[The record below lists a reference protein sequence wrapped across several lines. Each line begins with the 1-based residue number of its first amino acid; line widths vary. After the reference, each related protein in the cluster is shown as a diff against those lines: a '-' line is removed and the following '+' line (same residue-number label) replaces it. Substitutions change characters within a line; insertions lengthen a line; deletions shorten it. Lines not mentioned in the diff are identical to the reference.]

1 MNNRKLADTFT
12 LIANLLEIKGEVIYV
27 TLAYRKAAE
36 NLTTLGRDANEY
48 WKEGKLREI
57 PGVGKAIAEKIDELL
72 RTGQLEFLEKLKQE
86 IPPGLAD
93 WLQVPGLGPKKIAL
107 IWKELGITTLAELA
121 DAAKAGKL
129 RTLAGMGEKS
139 ETQILAGID
148 SLSRRSGR
156 IPLGRAYP
164 LAYEIIAALKKIPG
178 VSAAEPAGS
187 LRRMRSTVGDLDILV
202 AARESGPVMD
212 AFTTLPGVMRVHGKG
227 ETKASIE
234 FGDGVRAQ
242 LWVHPPEKFGT
253 ALQYATGSKD
263 HNVQL
268 RQLALDKG
276 LSLSEHALT
285 RTDPSTGSGQA
296 AQDEILCATEEEV
309 YAALGLPFIPP
320 ELREDHGEVQAAK
333 AGKLPKLIEL
343 QDIRADLHMH
353 STWSDG
359 KLSMLEMAQATA
371 RRGMKVIAFA
381 DHSVSLGVARGLS
394 IDDHKRQQAE
404 IEQIQR
410 ELGDSIRVL
419 HSSEVEI
426 KADGTLDYPDEFLAS
441 LDLVV
446 ASLHASLRQPRE
458 KVTERMLNT
467 IRNPH
472 VDIIG
477 HPTGRLIPDR
487 EGADLDMDAVL
498 AAAAESGVALEI
510 NASPYRL
517 DLEDVYARR
526 AKEMGI
532 PISINT
538 DAHSEADMDMRF
550 YGVAIARRAWLT
562 AEDVINTWPSERLL
576 DWLKKRG

>member
-1 MNNRKLADTFT
+1 MNNRELADTFT

-36 NLTTLGRDANEY
+36 NLSTLGRDANEY

-72 RTGQLEFLEKLKQE
+72 RTGQLQFLENLKQE
-86 IPPGLAD
+86 VPVGLAE
-93 WLQVPGLGPKKIAL
+93 WLQIPGLGPKKVAL
-107 IWKELGITTLAELA
+107 IWKELGITSITELA
-121 DAAKAGKL
+121 AAAQAGKL
-129 RTLAGMGEKS
+129 RDLPGMGAKS
-139 ETQILAGID
+139 EAQITAGIE
-148 SLSRRSGR
+148 SLARRSGR
-156 IPLGRAYP
+156 IPLGRAFP
-164 LAYEIIAALKKIPG
+164 LAQEIITALKKVPG
-178 VSAAEPAGS
+178 VTAAEPAGS

-202 AARESGPVMD
+202 AAPDSAPVME
-212 AFTTLPGVMRVHGKG
+212 AFTSLPGIVRVLGKG

-242 LWVHPPEKFGT
+242 VWVHPPERFGT

-276 LSLSEHALT
+276 LSLSEHALAK
-285 RTDPSTGSGQA
+285 TDGSG
-296 AQDEILCATEEEV
+296 EILCATEAEV
-309 YAALGLPFIPP
+309 YQALGLPWIPP

-343 QDIRADLHMH
+343 EDLRADLQTH

-359 KLSMLEMAQATA
+359 KLSMLEMARAA
-371 RRGMKVIAFA
+371 SRRGIKVIAFT
-381 DHSVSLGVARGLS
+381 DHSVSLGVTGGLS
-394 IDDHKRQQAE
+394 MEDHKKQQAE
-404 IEQIQR
+404 IEKIR
-410 ELGDSIRVL
+410 KELGDSILIL
-419 HSSEVEI
+419 HASEVEI

-441 LDLVV
+441 LDLVL
-446 ASLHASLRQPRE
+446 ASLHTSLRQPRE
-458 KVTERMLNT
+458 KVTQRVINA

-498 AAAAESGVALEI
+498 AAAAETGVALEI
-510 NASPYRL
+510 NAHPARL
-517 DLEDVYARR
+517 DLDDVYARR
-526 AKEMGI
+526 ARELGI
-532 PISINT
+532 PLSINT

-550 YGVAIARRAWLT
+550 YGVAIARRAWVT
-562 AEDVINTWPSERLL
+562 APDVINTWPTEKLL
-576 DWLKKRG
+576 AWLKKRG

>member
-1 MNNRKLADTFT
+1 MNNRELADTFT

-36 NLTTLGRDANEY
+36 NLTTLARDANEY
-48 WKEGKLREI
+48 QKEGKLKEI
-57 PGVGKAIAEKIDELL
+57 PGVGKAIAEKIDELI
-72 RTGQLEFLEKLKQE
+72 RTDKLEFLEKLKEE
-86 IPPGLAD
+86 IPAGLAD
-93 WLQVPGLGPKKIAL
+93 WLQVPGLGPKKVAM
-107 IWKELGITTLAELA
+107 IWKELGITTLTELA

-139 ETQILAGID
+139 ETQIIAGID

-164 LAYEIIAALKKIPG
+164 LAQQIIATLKQIPG

-212 AFTTLPGVMRVHGKG
+212 VFTTLPGVVRVHGKG

-268 RQLALDKG
+268 RQLALEKG

-285 RTDPSTGSGQA
+285 KTDGSG
-296 AQDEILCATEEEV
+296 EILCATEEEV
-309 YAALGLPFIPP
+309 YTTLGLPWIPP

-343 QDIRADLHMH
+343 ADLHADLHTH

-359 KLSMLEMAQATA
+359 KLSMLEMAQAA
-371 RRGMKVIAFA
+371 AKRGMKVIAFA
-381 DHSVSLGVARGLS
+381 DHSVSLGVANGLS
-394 IDDHKRQQAE
+394 MEAHSRQQAE
-404 IEQIQR
+404 IDGIRQQLGEQI
-410 ELGDSIRVL
+410 LVL

-426 KADGTLDYPDEFLAS
+426 KADGSLDYPDEFLAS
-441 LDLVV
+441 LDIVV

-458 KVTERMLNT
+458 KVTERLINT

-498 AAAAESGVALEI
+498 VAAAESGVALEI

-517 DLEDVYARR
+517 DLEDIYARR

-538 DAHSEADMDMRF
+538 DAHSEEDMDVRF

-562 AEDVINTWPSERLL
+562 ADDVINTWSTERLL
-576 DWLKKRG
+576 NWLKGKG